1 MWKGKTLGRYYNMFL
16 VYLIKG
22 RDFNFV
28 IHFNRL
34 LWLKVWMDEWMG
46 GWMDV
51 KGKTRG
57 SSSNTGEVS

>member
-1 MWKGKTLGRYYNMFL
+1 MFL